1 MAASTGQTSA
11 RASSERC
18 PRYRT
23 CGCWFSLP
31 LRCRQRLRLPRIDR
45 GSKAAL
51 LGSAARIR
59 AIVSPSP
66 RAPRRPGSRPLT
78 GGLYFTALIQP
89 RDDPQQ
95 PQRQQT
101 YLRALSTIPNLSI
114 HHGSFL
120 TNAVRLPLEPRP
132 TTGPRTARVLRT
144 EEKGSDVNLATFLL
158 ADAFDHDYELAV
170 LISNDSDLALPVQM
184 VRDKFGLDVG
194 VLCPHARMSWELGTV
209 ASFQRPIRKRVLPNC
224 QFADA
229 LSDKLGTIRKPEA
242 W

>member
-1 MAASTGQTSA
+1 M
-11 RASSERC
+11 
-18 PRYRT
+18 RT
-23 CGCWFSLP
+23 NVYIDGFNLYYGAVKGTPYKWLNLSKLCTFLLP
-31 LRCRQRLRLPRIDR
+31 QHAIN
-45 GSKAAL
+45 
-51 LGSAARIR
+51 RIR
-59 AIVSPSP
+59 
-66 RAPRRPGSRPLT
+66 
-78 GGLYFTALIQP
+78 YFSALIQP

-95 PQRQQT
+95 PQRQQA

-114 HHGSFL
+114 HYGSFL
-120 TNAVRLPLEPRP
+120 TSAVRLPLEPRP
-132 TTGPRTARVLRT
+132 STGPRTAQVLRT

-184 VRDKFGLDVG
+184 VRERFELDVG
-194 VLCPHARMSWELGTV
+194 VLCPHARMSWELGKV

-224 QFADA
+224 QFPHT